1 MIFPD
6 WLQEKR
12 KEAGLTQAELAERA
26 GASKQ
31 YISNLE
37 RNAPHPETGA
47 HPRPKVEIVDA
58 IARALGAPLH
68 QARLAAGY
76 AAPDETLSRGM
87 LLDAEIEA
95 MFRDYQSLSEED
107 KEELRTSLM
116 ILVRE
121 IQRRKALTNGQQPH
135 NLEPARL

>member
-6 WLQEKR
+6 WLSEKR

-58 IARALGAPLH
+58 IARALGAPVH

-76 AAPDETLSRGM
+76 AAPDETLSREM
-87 LLDAEIEA
+87 LLDAGVEA
-95 MFRDYQSLSEED
+95 MFRDYQ
-107 KEELRTSLM
+107 
-116 ILVRE
+116 
-121 IQRRKALTNGQQPH
+121 
-135 NLEPARL
+135 